1 MKGRSLLTTILVF
14 GSGFCALTYQT
25 TWLRE
30 FRLIF
35 GSSTAASAAVIGI
48 FMGGLG
54 LGSILLGRRAERAAL
69 PLAFYAQLELGIAVG
84 AALTPTLVSVVR
96 SVYIASGGVL
106 TMGNF
111 MATLVRLILAS
122 LVLIGPTFLMG
133 GTLPAMARFAVTNAD
148 TSRRGLAL

>member
-1 MKGRSLLTTILVF
+1 MRGRTFFTALLVF

-54 LGSILLGRRAERAAL
+54 LGSILLGRRAEKAAL
-69 PLAFYAQLELGIAVG
+69 PLAFYAQLEMGIAAT
-84 AALTPTLVSVVR
+84 AALTPMLVSLVR
-96 SVYIASGGVL
+96 VIYIASGGV
-106 TMGNF
+106 TSMGNVV
-111 MATLVRLILAS
+111 ATVVRLVLA
-122 LVLIGPTFLMG
+122 
-133 GTLPAMARFAVTNAD
+133 
-148 TSRRGLAL
+148 